1 MRGRIRL
8 WFDQKRYLQKKAEG
22 RISPLLWDV
31 ILCANTHAQA
41 KIKDYSALVG
51 VSLWGRGLSHTLTP
65 SLWGAPFLNSH
76 ETRKIQTI
84 NGRLRCDA
92 ASGLL
97 RKAVSVQSI
106 DQKNASDGF
115 LTTYWRLQATVATA
129 CLHNTR
135 RHKNMSANA
144 QTHIYMG
151 SCTHKYKNRT
161 ITNIHTLRYY
171 ELVCKY

>member
-31 ILCANTHAQA
+31 ILCANTHAHT

-51 VSLWGRGLSHTLTP
+51 VSLWGRGLSRTLTP

-84 NGRLRCDA
+84 NGRLWCDA

-97 RKAVSVQSI
+97 RKTVSVQSI
-106 DQKNASDGF
+106 DQKNASDGIH
-115 LTTYWRLQATVATA
+115 LTTHWRLQATVT
-129 CLHNTR
+129 LHNTR

-144 QTHIYMG
+144 QTHTYMG
-151 SCTHKYKNRT
+151 SCTH
-161 ITNIHTLRYY
+161 TNTKIEQLQTYTHWDTMN
-171 ELVCKY
+171 